1 MPRKAKRRRPRGMGT
16 LWERGGCWYVQW
28 RENGQR
34 KHAKFPDRDTA
45 EKVLAKILSDVALN
59 RHGIETEKA
68 PAPPLAELAK
78 PWLERRKAT
87 NRTADNDAIRWKLHL
102 APRFGKLRPD
112 EVDQAA
118 IRSAVESMLAEGLTP
133 STCMRVVCL
142 LSSLYT
148 DLCERGLAKANP
160 ARGLPRA
167 TRRLLRSLHDPNTTP
182 FVEKLADVER
192 IYRALPEPVN
202 VAYALGALA
211 GLRTGE
217 TLALRWSSVDLEHR
231 RIVVSEQVQDGKVFR
246 PKDLDSRMVPISD
259 SLLPVLQADRLASG
273 GVGLLVPPMRSNKVR
288 QHLGAHTLSKCLKD
302 ALAKLNKNGA
312 AIPAVTWY
320 QATRHT
326 FASQWVMA
334 GGSIEKL
341 REAMGH
347 STVLVTERYAHL
359 RGDIF
364 TAADLGRV
372 SVDLSSPAG
381 KVLPLSRPEEAI
393 GHTGATEGES
403 VGQVG

>member
-1 MPRKAKRRRPRGMGT
+1 MGT
-16 LWERGGCWYVQW
+16 LWQRGDWWVVQW
-28 RENGQR
+28 REKGRR

-68 PAPPLAELAK
+68 PSPLLSVLAK
-78 PWLERRKAT
+78 PWLATRKST
-87 NRTADNDAIRWKLHL
+87 HRSWDADAGRWKLHL
-102 APRFGKLRPD
+102 APRFGKREPD

-118 IRSAVESMLAEGLTP
+118 IRLAVETWLAEGLTP
-133 STCMRVVCL
+133 STCMRCVCL

-160 ARGLPRA
+160 AKGLPRA
-167 TRRLLRSLHDPNTTP
+167 TRRLLKSAHDPKTTP
-182 FVEKLADVER
+182 FVEKLADVQR

-202 VAYALGALA
+202 TAYAVGAMA
-211 GLRTGE
+211 GLRVGE
-217 TLALRWSSVDLEHR
+217 LLALRWVNVDLEHR
-231 RIVVSEQVQDGKVFR
+231 RLVVSEQVQDGKVFR
-246 PKDLDSRMVPISD
+246 PKDLDSRVVPILD
-259 SLLPVLQADRLASG
+259 SLLPVLQAAKLASG
-273 GVGLLVPPMRSNKVR
+273 GVGLVVPPMRSNKTR
-288 QHLGAHTLSKCLKD
+288 KHLGPHTLGKFLRE
-302 ALAKLNKNGA
+302 ALAELNKDGEA
-312 AIPAVTWY
+312 LPAVNWY

-359 RGDIF
+359 RGDVF
-364 TAADLGRV
+364 NAVDLGRMA
-372 SVDLSSPAG
+372 VDFSAPAG
-381 KVLPLSRPEEAI
+381 KVLPLVQPGAVSHPL
-393 GHTGATEGES
+393 ATEAES
-403 VGQVG
+403 TEAEGVAEVSATL